1 MVRKS
6 LGLGA
11 LLVSAL
17 VFAACGSSSERDGFE
32 DGAGGGGNGS
42 GVGGNGDGNENTSL
56 GTEPPPA
63 QPPEPEECEKMDI
76 VFVVDDSGSMEEE
89 QKNLAANFPKFVA
102 KIDSFKTKG
111 GSKLDWRIAVTTTAT
126 NISYKI
132 QVPFGGTMPMSE
144 KGDDGAFRMPS
155 SCGGTR
161 RWIEKADKNASADFQ
176 CRAKV
181 GTGGSSIEMPL
192 QTTKLA
198 LNDRVAD
205 GTNAGFL
212 RDDALLAII
221 VLTDEDDCS
230 RDDNNF
236 TIQNDVCST
245 MQGVKPIAEYKQM
258 LDTVAKG
265 AGRWATAVIAGATAC
280 ESGFGKAVEAKRLK
294 EFVGMAGK
302 NGTFSSICDGD
313 LSGALEKA
321 LDTFDAAC
329 KTFPP
334 SSVK

>member
-1 MVRKS
+1 MIRKS

-17 VFAACGSSSERDGFE
+17 VFAACGSSSARDGFD
-32 DGAGGGGNGS
+32 DGAGGGGA
-42 GVGGNGDGNENTSL
+42 GVGGGDGNDNTSL

-63 QPPEPEECEKMDI
+63 QPAPVEECQKMDI
-76 VFVVDDSGSMEEE
+76 IFVIDDSGSMKEE
-89 QKNLAANFPKFVA
+89 QQNLAANFPKFVA
-102 KIDSFKTKG
+102 KIDSFKTKS
-111 GSKLDWRIAVTTTAT
+111 GSKLDWRLAVTTTAT
-126 NISYKI
+126 NITYNIK
-132 QVPFGGTMPMSE
+132 VPFGGTMPMSE

-155 SCGGTR
+155 QCGTKR
-161 RWIEKADKNASADFQ
+161 RWVEKADPSASSDFQ
-176 CRAKV
+176 CLAQA

-212 RDDALLAII
+212 RDDALLAIV

-245 MQGVKPIAEYKQM
+245 MEGVKPIAEYKQM

-265 AGRWATAVIAGATAC
+265 AGRWATAVIAGPTAC

-294 EFVGMAGK
+294 EFVAMAGK

-329 KTFPP
+329 KTLPP